1 MTISGAFFM
10 AMLCIISVDLV
21 DFFLQQDYSTGAV
34 ARGLELNVF
43 SLVKVRF
50 DRALL
55 LISSEALKFECT
67 LDKITNCKQAHC
79 YFQTSTPIF
88 EVLCLKTFAIST
100 LWQTHLRSLS
110 LDNNLFLFSK
120 TPNSY

>member
-1 MTISGAFFM
+1 M
-10 AMLCIISVDLV
+10 

-67 LDKITNCKQAHC
+67 LDKIINCKQAHC
-79 YFQTSTPIF
+79 F
-88 EVLCLKTFAIST
+88 
-100 LWQTHLRSLS
+100 
-110 LDNNLFLFSK
+110 
-120 TPNSY
+120 

>member
-50 DRALL
+50 DKAP
-55 LISSEALKFECT
+55 SS
-67 LDKITNCKQAHC
+67 
-79 YFQTSTPIF
+79 YF
-88 EVLCLKTFAIST
+88 V
-100 LWQTHLRSLS
+100 
-110 LDNNLFLFSK
+110 
-120 TPNSY
+120 